1 MKKIL
6 FFLIILL
13 SSCSSS
19 EKFFP
24 GFTPDF
30 IKNYFKDEVKPY
42 GELPSFS
49 NDTNIKI
56 LWQLNLS
63 GEIENEYSFLNIFKY
78 ENQIY
83 IPNNEKLISIIS
95 SDTGEVIK
103 SINTE
108 LDIFSG
114 IVVDPN
120 LIYFGSKQDTVTA
133 INHEDGK
140 VLWQRIMS
148 SEVMSISRPSNNLIY
163 VMTNDSKITAID
175 ISTGKFV
182 WINSQIPSDLS
193 IRGSSTP
200 IIYEDKVYVG
210 FEDGKIVSYNALNG
224 DIIWEAQIP
233 ATKTETIIDRLNDI
247 DGSVLVD
254 DGVIYAVSY
263 QGGLIAIDSFNGQ
276 VLWKKEA
283 SSINSLTSDSEN
295 IFFVS
300 NEGILIS
307 LDKYTGK
314 VKWKQNKF
322 LKRLIGSPIIL
333 NNHIIVNDIEN
344 YLHIFKADSG
354 SISGRIKLKSPTQY
368 MIKEYDSLYLLS
380 KEFSLKKINVSDSE

>member
-30 IKNYFKDEVKPY
+30 IKDFFKEEVKPY
-42 GELPSFS
+42 RDLPPFS
-49 NDTNIKI
+49 NDSNIKI
-56 LWQLNLS
+56 LWQINLS
-63 GEIENEYSFLNIFKY
+63 GEIENEYSFLNIYKY
-78 ENQIY
+78 EDEIY
-83 IPNNEKLISIIS
+83 VPSNEKLISIIS
-95 SDTGEVIK
+95 SDSGKVTK

-114 IVVDPN
+114 IVVDTN

-133 INHEDGK
+133 VSHKNGK
-140 VLWQRIMS
+140 VLWQRVMS
-148 SEVMSISRPSNNLIY
+148 SEIMSISKTYNNLIY
-163 VMTNDSKITAID
+163 IMTNDSKITAID

-182 WINSQIPSDLS
+182 WINSQISPDLS

-200 IIYEDKVYVG
+200 IIYEDNVYVG
-210 FEDGKIVSYNALNG
+210 FEEGKIVSYNALNG
-224 DIIWEAQIP
+224 DIIWEVQIP
-233 ATKTETIIDRLNDI
+233 AIKTETIIDRLNDI

-254 DGVIYAVSY
+254 DGVVYAVSY
-263 QGGLIAIDSFNGQ
+263 QGGLIAIDSYNGQ
-276 VLWKKEA
+276 ILWKKEA
-283 SSINSLTSDSEN
+283 SSINSLASNGEN
-295 IFFVS
+295 IFFIN

-314 VKWKQNKF
+314 IKWKQNKF

-333 NNHIIVNDIEN
+333 NNHIIINDIEN
-344 YLHIFKADSG
+344 YLHVFNADTG
-354 SISGRIKLKSPTQY
+354 SISGRIKLTSPTQS
-368 MIKEYDSLYLLS
+368 IFKEYDSLYILS
-380 KEFSLKKINVSDSE
+380 KEFSLKKINVSDNE

>member
-1 MKKIL
+1 MKKISL
-6 FFLIILL
+6 LLIILL

-19 EKFFP
+19 EGLLP

-30 IKNYFKDEVKPY
+30 IKDYFINEVKPY
-42 GELPSFS
+42 GELPSYS
-49 NDTNIKI
+49 KDANIKI

-63 GEIENEYSFLNIFKY
+63 GEVENEYSFLNIYKY
-78 ENQIY
+78 GNEIY
-83 IPNNEKLISIIS
+83 VPTNKKLISIIS
-95 SDTGEVIK
+95 SETGEIIK

-108 LDIFSG
+108 LNIFSG
-114 IVVDPN
+114 IVADSN

-133 INHEDGK
+133 INHQDGQ
-140 VLWQRIMS
+140 VLWQRVMS
-148 SEVMSISRPSNNLIY
+148 SEVMSISRSFNNLIY

-182 WINSQIPSDLS
+182 WINSQIPSELS

-200 IIYEDKVYVG
+200 IIYEDKLYVG

-224 DIIWEAQIP
+224 DIIWEVQIP
-233 ATKTETIIDRLNDI
+233 AIKTETIIDRLNDI

-263 QGGLIAIDSFNGQ
+263 QGGLIAVDIYNGQ
-276 VLWKKEA
+276 ILWKKEA
-283 SSINSLTSDSEN
+283 SSINSLASDSEN
-295 IFFVS
+295 IFFV
-300 NEGILIS
+300 NNDGILIS

-333 NNHIIVNDIEN
+333 NNYIIVNDIEN
-344 YLHIFKADSG
+344 YLHIFNVDSG
-354 SISGRIKLKSPTQY
+354 LISGRIKLKSPIQS
-368 MIKEYDSLYLLS
+368 IFKEYDSLYLLS
-380 KEFSLKKINVSDSE
+380 KEFSLKKINVSDNE

>member
-19 EKFFP
+19 ERFFP

-30 IKNYFKDEVKPY
+30 IKDYFKEEVKPY
-42 GELPSFS
+42 GDLPYFS
-49 NDTNIKI
+49 NDSNIEI
-56 LWQLNLS
+56 LWQINLA
-63 GEIENEYSFLNIFKY
+63 GEIKNEYSFLNIYKF
-78 ENQIY
+78 ENEIY
-83 IPNNEKLISIIS
+83 VPTNEKLISIVS
-95 SDTGEVIK
+95 SDSGEVIK
-103 SINTE
+103 SIDTE

-114 IVVDPN
+114 LVVDPN

-133 INHEDGK
+133 INHKDGQI
-140 VLWQRIMS
+140 LWQRIMS
-148 SEVMSISRPSNNLIY
+148 SEVMSISRVFNNLIY

-175 ISTGKFV
+175 ISTGKFA

-200 IIYEDKVYVG
+200 IINEDKVFVG
-210 FEDGKIVSYNALNG
+210 FEDGKIISYNAQNG
-224 DIIWEAQIP
+224 DIIWEVQIP
-233 ATKTETIIDRLNDI
+233 PIKTETIIDRLNDI

-254 DGVIYAVSY
+254 DGVVYAVSY
-263 QGGLIAIDSFNGQ
+263 QGSLTAIDSYNGQ
-276 VLWKKEA
+276 ILWKTEA
-283 SSINSLTSDSEN
+283 SSINSLASDSEN
-295 IFFVS
+295 IFFVN

-322 LKRLIGSPIIL
+322 L
-333 NNHIIVNDIEN
+333 
-344 YLHIFKADSG
+344 
-354 SISGRIKLKSPTQY
+354 
-368 MIKEYDSLYLLS
+368 
-380 KEFSLKKINVSDSE
+380 

>member
-6 FFLIILL
+6 FFLIVLL
-13 SSCSSS
+13 SSCSSQ
-19 EKFFP
+19 ERFLP

-30 IKNYFKDEVKPY
+30 IKEYFSEEVKPY

-63 GEIENEYSFLNIFKY
+63 GEIENEYSFLNIYKY
-78 ENQIY
+78 ENTIY
-83 IPNNEKLISIIS
+83 VPTNEKLISIIS
-95 SDTGEVIK
+95 AETGKAIK

-114 IVVDPN
+114 IVVDSD

-133 INHEDGK
+133 INHNDGR
-140 VLWQRIMS
+140 VLWQRVMS
-148 SEVMSISRPSNNLIY
+148 SEVMSISRLFNNLIY

-200 IIYEDKVYVG
+200 IIYEDKLYVG

-224 DIIWEAQIP
+224 DIIWEVQIP

-263 QGGLIAIDSFNGQ
+263 QGSLIAIDSYNGEI
-276 VLWKKEA
+276 LWKNEA
-283 SSINSLTSDSEN
+283 SSINSLASDSEN
-295 IFFVS
+295 IFLVN
-300 NEGILIS
+300 NEGILVS

-314 VKWKQNKF
+314 VKWKQNKL

-344 YLHIFKADSG
+344 FLHIFNADSG
-354 SISGRIKLKSPTQY
+354 SISGRIKLESPTQS
-368 MIKEYDSLYLLS
+368 MLKEYDSLYLLS
-380 KEFSLKKINVSDSE
+380 KEFSLKKINVSDNE